1 LLCRGYVEHDRCDLG
16 RGISLDIWP
25 FFLAREKVYSS
36 CVRSCMML
44 NSSETWP
51 VEKENEMLVYRD
63 ETMYQMKRFYEELEK
78 NGS

>member
-1 LLCRGYVEHDRCDLG
+1 
-16 RGISLDIWP
+16 
-25 FFLAREKVYSS
+25 
-36 CVRSCMML
+36 ML